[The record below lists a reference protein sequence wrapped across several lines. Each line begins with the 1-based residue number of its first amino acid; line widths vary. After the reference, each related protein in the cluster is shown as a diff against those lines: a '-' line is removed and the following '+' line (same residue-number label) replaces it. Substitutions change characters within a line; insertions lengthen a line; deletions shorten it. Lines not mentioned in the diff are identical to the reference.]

1 MTKNPLTVTHD
12 DMLQQARRRLQYM
25 EKAYPVKVTQQE
37 MTSWSATH
45 QIEVQKSIVRL
56 IEKTKPVKQTK
67 LF

>member
-1 MTKNPLTVTHD
+1 MTKNPLVVTHD
-12 DMLQQARRRLQYM
+12 DMLKQARRRLQYM
-25 EKAYPVKVTQQE
+25 ENAYPAKVLEQS

-56 IEKTKPVKQTK
+56 IERTKPVKQTR